1 MVSALVSSL
10 ICFSPIALFI
20 LRFFLYSKRPGI
32 ISLIDWG
39 LTSCWGGFGEENAKE
54 CGLLRKNYN
63 NARGTLTYE
72 PDGSKSASE
81 IVDELALLLTGG
93 RLHDHARTVIINSY
107 NAAGG
112 GTGGLK
118 TAQKLMAVVPEF
130 HSTNVVNANTSSRPD
145 ADIPQPSSKEYKAV
159 VFLNLSGGCDSYNLL
174 IPHSGCSGKDMY
186 QHYKDV
192 RGGIAVPQDQLLNID
207 TSDSGQICSTFGIHP
222 DFPIL
227 QSLYDEGD
235 LLWVSNMGVLQRR
248 TTKDSWSEDTSD
260 TILFAH
266 NFQQREVQ
274 NMDIYESQIGRGIG
288 GRMVDVLLRLGYKAG
303 SVSVNGIVDALVSN
317 DALQFVVEPDGF
329 ETFNPSSE
337 TPSLLNAVKD
347 VNSATNIGSGLFGET
362 WSSFLNQVRN
372 IFLNYNMPPP
382 LMALRSC
389 QL

>member
-1 MVSALVSSL
+1 M
-10 ICFSPIALFI
+10 F
-20 LRFFLYSKRPGI
+20 
-32 ISLIDWG
+32 
-39 LTSCWGGFGEENAKE
+39 
-54 CGLLRKNYN
+54 
-63 NARGTLTYE
+63 
-72 PDGSKSASE
+72 DGP
-81 IVDELALLLTGG
+81 ALLMRGG
-93 RLHDHARTVIINSY
+93 RLHGHARTVIISSY
-107 NAAGG
+107 CAAGG

-248 TTKDSWSEDTSD
+248 TCA
-260 TILFAH
+260 I
-266 NFQQREVQ
+266 
-274 NMDIYESQIGRGIG
+274 I
-288 GRMVDVLLRLGYKAG
+288 
-303 SVSVNGIVDALVSN
+303 
-317 DALQFVVEPDGF
+317 
-329 ETFNPSSE
+329 
-337 TPSLLNAVKD
+337 
-347 VNSATNIGSGLFGET
+347 
-362 WSSFLNQVRN
+362 
-372 IFLNYNMPPP
+372 
-382 LMALRSC
+382 
-389 QL
+389 